1 MVINIDGNNLKQGL
15 LGLVI
20 ALVEIIT
27 EALKHQAVKRMEG
40 GDLTEAE
47 IDRLGEAL
55 MDLDSALEQI
65 KQDQGVAES
74 ASAVRNGLDD
84 IVDEMLDR
92 FLSPER
98 WIEEPCASA
107 QG

>member
-1 MVINIDGNNLKQGL
+1 MAINIDGSNLKQGL

-47 IDRLGEAL
+47 IERLGEAL

-74 ASAVRNGLDD
+74 TAAVRNGLDD

-98 WIEEPCASA
+98 WIEAPCESA
-107 QG
+107 QE

>member
-1 MVINIDGNNLKQGL
+1 MVINIDANNLKQGL

-27 EALKHQAVKRMEG
+27 EALKHQAVRRMEG

-47 IDRLGEAL
+47 IERLGEAL

-74 ASAVRNGLDD
+74 TSAVRNGLDD

-98 WIEEPCASA
+98 WIEDPCGSA
-107 QG
+107 QE